1 MEITD
6 FLGGAGAC
14 MLVCVCMCVCVCL
27 GGCVRFQS
35 AVANLSEGGSF
46 SRIAFARWMSR
57 YRWDLM
63 E

>member
-46 SRIAFARWMSR
+46 LLHEIVAINHLCFIHSHG
-57 YRWDLM
+57 
-63 E
+63 